1 MQVPKL
7 PLVSWSR
14 IRVPSAAKSHTLMR
28 PSCVTPARYWPSSER
43 AMAQASAPVRSA
55 VFLLALLHLVGY
67 QRGAVLTSQFCVCS
81 PMAVLARPDLDF
93 AIKSR
98 GDCTGAISIG
108 HDVMATNGVGTIN
121 GLHQGEVSVRG
132 RVHFDRRGTRGR

>member
-1 MQVPKL
+1 
-7 PLVSWSR
+7 
-14 IRVPSAAKSHTLMR
+14 
-28 PSCVTPARYWPSSER
+28 
-43 AMAQASAPVRSA
+43 MAQASAPVRSA

-67 QRGAVLTSQFCVCS
+67 QRGAVLTSQLCVCS
-81 PMAVLARPDLDF
+81 PITVLTRPDLDF
-93 AIKSR
+93 AIKSS
-98 GDCTGAISIG
+98 GDCTGAVPIG